1 MNMEMATVEK
11 FRGSYLV
18 TSVDDMCI
26 KVNAKQVETIANESE
41 EDSKEKIAILLATIK
56 AGRIISLSKEAR
68 KLERDAKYAVAESR
82 ETSIEF
88 MRDFGL
94 KLEKPDAETMYY
106 KEGMRYKKID
116 DEHKVR
122 GIVQLLRYYDIETLN
137 SIFEELRYYE
147 IKDVLESDCPVATLS
162 NML

>member
-1 MNMEMATVEK
+1 MNMETTAVKK
-11 FRGSYLV
+11 FRGNYLV
-18 TSVDDMCI
+18 RNVEGLCI
-26 KVNAKQVETIANESE
+26 KVSQKLVEAITSE
-41 EDSKEKIAILLATIK
+41 CDEYSKEQIAILLATIK

-82 ETSIEF
+82 KTSIDF
-88 MRDFGL
+88 MKNFGL
-94 KLEKPDAETMYY
+94 KLEKPDTETLYY
-106 KEGMRYKKID
+106 KEGMRYPKID

-147 IKDVLESDCPVATLS
+147 IEDVLKSDCPVATLS